1 MRQDLELY
9 FKNLSDYYS
18 IAFEDMPKSS
28 LALSMIKGI
37 AMDFEFDVLKYLSD
51 QISKGKTDEEK
62 EKIRQKS
69 NSKVEEKLERIEIM
83 RSAIKVLERLVGREE
98 GIRSFISLKNK
109 ENGMLLDHIRELEEK
124 IENMENFIGRNET
137 EIT

>member
-1 MRQDLELY
+1 MRQDLEIY

-51 QISKGKTDEEK
+51 QIAKGKTEEEK

-69 NSKVEEKLERIEIM
+69 NVKVEEKLERIEIM
-83 RSAIKVLERLVGREE
+83 RSAIKVLERLVGRED
-98 GIRSFISLKNK
+98 GIRSFITLKNK
-109 ENGMLLDHIRELEEK
+109 ENGILLDRIRELELK
-124 IENMENFIGRNET
+124 IENMESFIAKDDE
-137 EIT
+137 